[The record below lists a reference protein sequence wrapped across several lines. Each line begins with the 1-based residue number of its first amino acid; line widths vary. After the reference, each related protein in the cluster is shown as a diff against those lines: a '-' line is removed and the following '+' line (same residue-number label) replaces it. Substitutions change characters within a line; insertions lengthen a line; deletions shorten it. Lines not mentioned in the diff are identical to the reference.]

1 MQDFI
6 NKLPYMTKVVATY
19 KGVIVNGFISKH
31 LYGNKTITIQ
41 QNGKLVKLYNMQYV
55 TSIDKVQ

>member
-1 MQDFI
+1 
-6 NKLPYMTKVVATY
+6 MTEVVATY

-41 QNGKLVKLYNMQYV
+41 QNGKFVKLYNMQYV
-55 TSIDKVQ
+55 TSIDKVQG